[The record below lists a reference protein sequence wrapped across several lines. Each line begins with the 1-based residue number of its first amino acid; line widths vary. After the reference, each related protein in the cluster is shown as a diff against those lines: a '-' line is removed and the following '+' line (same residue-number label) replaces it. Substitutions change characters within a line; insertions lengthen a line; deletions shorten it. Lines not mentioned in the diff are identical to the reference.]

1 MNPTI
6 SLKEVAERLSLK
18 NFTPEL
24 DLAAVQ
30 IEEAEIN
37 RPALQLKGYFEH
49 FDPKRIQIVGNVEY
63 TYAYTMTAEE
73 RNLHF
78 SQLFEQ
84 HIPCLIFA
92 RGHEPSNRV
101 REAALANQVPLLGT
115 GMNTSAFQARLARLL
130 EVELAPMV
138 AIHGELVDIYGEGV
152 LILGESG
159 IGKSEVALELIKRGH
174 RLVADDTVEIYRFSE
189 NELVGRA
196 PEVTRYMM
204 ELRGIGIIDIKSL
217 FGVEC
222 IKEEMPIRM
231 VLRLVEWARDRKFER
246 LGLPG
251 ETVEYLGSKLR
262 CFTVP
267 VSPGRNVAIVAE
279 TAALNFRQMR
289 MGYDAM
295 EELERRVLANRSV
308 KE

>member
-1 MNPTI
+1 MSNLT
-6 SLKEVAERLSLK
+6 LKDIAGRLGLK
-18 NFTPEL
+18 NYTPEL

-37 RPALQLKGYFEH
+37 RPALQLIGYFEH
-49 FDPKRIQIVGNVEY
+49 FDAKRVQIVGNVEY

-73 RNLHF
+73 RNQHF
-78 SQLFEQ
+78 NELFAQ

-101 REAALANQVPLLGT
+101 REAALSNRVPLLGT
-115 GMNTSAFQARLARLL
+115 TMNTSAFQARLARLL

-174 RLVADDTVEIYRFSE
+174 RLVADDTVEIFRLSE
-189 NELVGRA
+189 NELIGRA

-222 IKEEMPIRM
+222 IKEEMPISM
-231 VLRLVEWARDRKFER
+231 VLRLKEWSLDKKFER
-246 LGLPG
+246 LAQTA
-251 ETVEYLGSKLR
+251 ETVEYLGTKVR
-262 CFTVP
+262 CYTVP

-279 TAALNFRQMR
+279 TAALNFRQQR

-295 EELERRVLANRSV
+295 EELQKRLQARHGIS
-308 KE
+308 